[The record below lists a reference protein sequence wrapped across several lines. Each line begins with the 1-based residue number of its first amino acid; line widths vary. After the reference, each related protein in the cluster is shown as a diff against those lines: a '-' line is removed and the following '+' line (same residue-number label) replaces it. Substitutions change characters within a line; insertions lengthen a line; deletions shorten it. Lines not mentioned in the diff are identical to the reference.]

1 MNCSLPAPVHWVSH
15 NVHPTKATLPL
26 HFSDLKRALLSQGC
40 LTCCHFSLVC
50 TFSQHSLGLSAHQSG
65 FSANIINFPTEAFLK
80 QCSPLFPFS
89 FNMTAYIFTHYPPLP
104 FLSTVHYVKLSKLWF
119 MCLFIFCL
127 LHSCGCGLLSLVH
140 QCMTK
145 AWHGVVLWCI
155 HFVWMNKSISVSS
168 NGLKLTLLVNER
180 IQALLVSPTS
190 HFQDMKIDK
199 LVNVSKFCFFCF
211 QRLAMWSN
219 ESEEGTK
226 TSGTG
231 CDWLI
236 VNTTIVF

>member
-1 MNCSLPAPVHWVSH
+1 MSCSLPAPVHWVSP

-26 HFSDLKRALLSQGC
+26 HFSDLKRAPLTQGC
-40 LTCCHFSLVC
+40 RTCCHFSLVC

-80 QCSPLFPFS
+80 QCSPLSPS
-89 FNMTAYIFTHYPPLP
+89 PSIGLCTYLPTILLCPSYAQFTMWNYLN
-104 FLSTVHYVKLSKLWF
+104 FGLCA
-119 MCLFIFCL
+119 CLFSVCYTP
-127 LHSCGCGLLSLVH
+127 CGCGLLSLAH

-155 HFVWMNKSISVSS
+155 HLGWMNKSISVSS
-168 NGLKLTLLVNER
+168 NGLKLSLLVNER

-199 LVNVSKFCFFCF
+199 LVNVSKFFF
-211 QRLAMWSN
+211 
-219 ESEEGTK
+219 
-226 TSGTG
+226 
-231 CDWLI
+231 
-236 VNTTIVF
+236 VFKG